1 MAATSLSFDSLLALD
16 IGETQTRALLFDI
29 VDGSYRF
36 IAAGKAPTTIGLP
49 FSNAA
54 EGARLAID
62 ELTNLTGRILI
73 GQDENLIVPSTGD
86 SKGVDALVIVMSGGP
101 PIKTIVTG
109 LLEDVSVESGKRLA
123 STTYSQIVD
132 TFSLNDRRKTEARLD
147 AILKIRPDLILV
159 TGGTEGGAGQSIARM
174 LEPVRL
180 ACNLLPTEVRPKLLY
195 AGNQDLGERIETAF
209 SGITQVEVAPNVRPT
224 LEDEALEGAHQ
235 HLARVYRNIHTQKI
249 AGLQE
254 LDTWAGG
261 GLTPRATAFARVIR
275 FLSLD
280 DAAKGVLGVDVGA
293 GSTAIAAAQAGATHL
308 GVYADLGL
316 ANCIDLA
323 RNSGHLARLSEWL
336 PFPLPESFL
345 QDYIYNKQIYPASI
359 PMTPDELAIEQALA
373 RYVLRQAARRITA
386 ELQYNN
392 RYFENKRLLPPM
404 EPIIAAGKVITDAP
418 GLGQSMLLVL
428 DALQPVGITTV
439 ILDRNNISPALG
451 AAAAINPSLSV
462 QVLDSGTFT
471 NLGTVISPVSSAR
484 PGTPILRVQMTM
496 QDSTEEIKLDVK
508 QGSLEVLPLA
518 SGQAASLY
526 LKPFQRADIG
536 MGPGRGG
543 SLKRVVGGAL
553 GVIIDARGRPLQ
565 LQSDP
570 ERRQE
575 LLRKWA
581 WTLGG

>member
-1 MAATSLSFDSLLALD
+1 MAASSLSLDSLLAID

-29 VDGSYRF
+29 VEGSYRF
-36 IAAGKAPTTIGLP
+36 VAAGKAPSTIGLP
-49 FSNAA
+49 WQNAA
-54 EGARLAID
+54 EGAHIAID
-62 ELTNLTGRILI
+62 ELTRLTGRTLI
-73 GQDENLIVPSTGD
+73 GPDENLILPSTGD
-86 SKGVDALVIVMSGGP
+86 SKGVDALVVVMSGGP

-109 LLEDVSVESGKRLA
+109 LLEEVSVESGRRLA
-123 STTYSQIVD
+123 ATTYSQIVD
-132 TFSLNDRRKTEARLD
+132 TFSLNDRRKTEARLE
-147 AILKIRPDLILV
+147 AILQIRPDLILV
-159 TGGTEGGAGQSIARM
+159 TGGTEGGAEQSVAHM

-180 ACNLLPTEVRPKLLY
+180 ACNLLPAQVRPKLLY
-195 AGNQDLGERIETAF
+195 AGNRDLGERIESAF
-209 SGITQVEVAPNVRPT
+209 SGLTQVEVAPNVRPT
-224 LEDEALEGAHQ
+224 LEDENLEGAHQ
-235 HLARVYRNIHTQKI
+235 HLARVYRTIHTQKI

-261 GLTPRATAFARVIR
+261 GLMPRATAFARIIR

-293 GSTAIAAAQAGATHL
+293 GSTAIAAAQGGATHL
-308 GVYADLGL
+308 GAYSDLGL
-316 ANCIDLA
+316 ASCLEIASQSEFLTSI
-323 RNSGHLARLSEWL
+323 REWL
-336 PFPLPESFL
+336 PFSVPESFL
-345 QDYIYNKQIYPASI
+345 QDYIHNKHIYPSSI
-359 PMTPDELAIEQALA
+359 PMTVEELAVEQALT
-373 RYVLRQAARRITA
+373 RHILRQAVRRITA
-386 ELQYNN
+386 ELQYDN
-392 RYFENKRLLPPM
+392 RFFERNHLLPPM
-404 EPIIAAGKVITDAP
+404 EPIIAAGKVFTEAP
-418 GLGQSMLLVL
+418 GFGQSMLMLL

-451 AAAAINPSLSV
+451 AAASINPTLSV

-484 PGTPILRVQMTM
+484 PGTPVLRVQMQL
-496 QDSTEEIKLDVK
+496 QDSEDEIKLDVK

-543 SLKRVVGGAL
+543 NLKRVIGGAL

-565 LQSDP
+565 LASEP